1 MQVHIT
7 KPTWSNHHNIFKDA
21 GVEKKEYRYYKPST
35 KGLDFEGLID
45 DLKVGLKASV
55 AWPYTRFLQW
65 SLAGMEGTADKMD
78 YPTGSSLWP
87 C

>member
-1 MQVHIT
+1 MELTDLYGLQVHIT

-45 DLKVGLKASV
+45 DLKVGFNSGSGS
-55 AWPYTRFLQW
+55 LQAHCSIW
-65 SLAGMEGTADKMD
+65 
-78 YPTGSSLWP
+78 
-87 C
+87 